1 VDWPTLVRRYVWSEE
16 RTPYLVRPERLT
28 RVQARSELF
37 AYGLLLATLA
47 ALVAVVAGLGG
58 QRPGPPAARGVALY
72 AGTVAAAAVALGA
85 TAHPAAAWYCAT
97 APLAMALGAL
107 AGGLRPDMSGLEVF
121 GFASLAA
128 LWLGYAARVVRIA
141 RRLHGAP

>member
-1 VDWPTLVRRYVWSEE
+1 MDWPALVRRYVWSEE

-47 ALVAVVAGLGG
+47 ALVAVVAALGG
-58 QRPGPPAARGVALY
+58 NAPGGSAGRGLALY

-85 TAHPAAAWYCAT
+85 TAHPVAAWYCAT
-97 APLAMALGAL
+97 APLAMVLGAL
-107 AGGLRPDMSGLEVF
+107 TGGLRPDMTWLEGL
-121 GFASLAA
+121 GFSSLAA
-128 LWLGYAARVVRIA
+128 LWLGYASRIVRIA
-141 RRLHGAP
+141 RRLHGLP